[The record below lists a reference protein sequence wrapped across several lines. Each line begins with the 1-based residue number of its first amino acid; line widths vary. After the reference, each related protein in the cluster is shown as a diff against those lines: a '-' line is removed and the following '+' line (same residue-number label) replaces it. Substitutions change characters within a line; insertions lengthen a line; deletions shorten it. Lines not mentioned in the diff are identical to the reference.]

1 MSNYDEILKTLCE
14 KEDVDYHLAGKLK
27 EKIFPL
33 LEEAH
38 RRIGYRFDKAFLEQK
53 RGMDI
58 RFANSRMILLL
69 LRKLKPQ
76 EFSVE
81 ERKAIS
87 LHLEFLTLFEGLFAT
102 QINFLTF
109 ILIANGH
116 NLRSA
121 RKATYVKTLG
131 DIEKLSFAKKLRFL
145 KKHDFEKLI
154 GNRGASVLRNSVA
167 HLFYQ
172 IDANGTVKVDEKS
185 ITENDY
191 EKLYDYLRNVSYSI
205 QMVNQLYYKR
215 FASFPPSEFKE
226 IKCSCGY
233 VNLVPII
240 RTTHKPESI
249 ECTKC
254 GKVIAESK
262 ND

>member
-154 GNRGASVLRNSVA
+154 GNRGCECAQKQCSSFVLSNRCKW
-167 HLFYQ
+167 HR
-172 IDANGTVKVDEKS
+172 KS
-185 ITENDY
+185 
-191 EKLYDYLRNVSYSI
+191 
-205 QMVNQLYYKR
+205 
-215 FASFPPSEFKE
+215 
-226 IKCSCGY
+226 
-233 VNLVPII
+233 
-240 RTTHKPESI
+240 
-249 ECTKC
+249 
-254 GKVIAESK
+254 
-262 ND
+262 